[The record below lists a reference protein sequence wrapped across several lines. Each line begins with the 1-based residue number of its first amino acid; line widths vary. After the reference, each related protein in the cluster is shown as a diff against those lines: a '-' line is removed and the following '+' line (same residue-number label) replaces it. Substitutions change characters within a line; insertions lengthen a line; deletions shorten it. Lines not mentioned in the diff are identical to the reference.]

1 MSIYESVNNVL
12 FWFYVINKSA
22 SVVSLYE
29 VPESNLSKKFQGK
42 DIQNKPVHESFKLP
56 RYLFELP

>member
-12 FWFYVINKSA
+12 SWFYVIKKSA

-29 VPESNLSKKFQGK
+29 VHESNLSKKFQGK
-42 DIQNKPVHESFKLP
+42 DIQNKPVHKSFKLP
-56 RYLFELP
+56 RL

>member
-12 FWFYVINKSA
+12 SWFYVIKKSA
-22 SVVSLYE
+22 SLISFNE

-42 DIQNKPVHESFKLP
+42 DIQNKLVHESFKLS
-56 RYLFELP
+56 RS